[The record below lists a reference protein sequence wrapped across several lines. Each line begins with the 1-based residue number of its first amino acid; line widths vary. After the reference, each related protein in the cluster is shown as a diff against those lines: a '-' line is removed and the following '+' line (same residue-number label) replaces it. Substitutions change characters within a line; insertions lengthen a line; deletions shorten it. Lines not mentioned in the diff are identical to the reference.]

1 MRRRSLFM
9 GVPAALAANLV
20 WSKHGRTS
28 TSALIPPT
36 PLSAPSPLRRGSR
49 IRAVNTGA
57 WIDPSTD
64 FSLLFERCAAQG
76 WQLELPR
83 SLHRRWQWF
92 SGTDAERLAELEAAW
107 SDPRVDGI
115 FYTGF
120 GWGSARVL
128 EEGFRFPQRSLWS
141 LGFSDSSSLLL
152 AQWSVGSRGAIHA
165 SLAGSDQQWQRTV
178 DLLRGRPV
186 APLSG
191 KGMGGG
197 VADGPLVITNL
208 TVATHLIGTPWFP
221 VLKGALLIL
230 EEVGEAPYRVDR
242 MLTQWRSA
250 GLLRELAG
258 VATGRFS
265 WKEEPEP
272 GDFSMVDI
280 LKERLAGLNVPFVI
294 DLPIGHGSPNLA
306 LPLGVKARLDGQSG
320 SLMLLP

>member
-1 MRRRSLFM
+1 M
-9 GVPAALAANLV
+9 GVPAALAANLA

-165 SLAGSDQQWQRTV
+165 SLAGSD
-178 DLLRGRPV
+178 
-186 APLSG
+186 
-191 KGMGGG
+191 
-197 VADGPLVITNL
+197 
-208 TVATHLIGTPWFP
+208 
-221 VLKGALLIL
+221 
-230 EEVGEAPYRVDR
+230 
-242 MLTQWRSA
+242 
-250 GLLRELAG
+250 
-258 VATGRFS
+258 
-265 WKEEPEP
+265 
-272 GDFSMVDI
+272 
-280 LKERLAGLNVPFVI
+280 
-294 DLPIGHGSPNLA
+294 
-306 LPLGVKARLDGQSG
+306 
-320 SLMLLP
+320 